1 MPPYSSR
8 HIRELFL
15 HPGPTRTTHGG
26 PALCTTARC
35 DLWITS
41 ISPVKTVQAFR
52 AMTDK
57 EILLDTPDAIR
68 DHLSDTVEPEAGHG
82 VRMVLCDD
90 RNAVLT
96 HVHIGEAPPNPDDEE
111 CAKIVTPFAHA
122 MCGGPASGAMVLALT
137 RPGPPTLSA
146 ADRRWFRTAH
156 KVCAIHDIRLLGVH
170 VVTPRGVREV
180 LLDDAL

>member
-1 MPPYSSR
+1 
-8 HIRELFL
+8 
-15 HPGPTRTTHGG
+15 
-26 PALCTTARC
+26 
-35 DLWITS
+35 
-41 ISPVKTVQAFR
+41 
-52 AMTDK
+52 MTDK
-57 EILLDTPDAIR
+57 EILLDSPEAIR
-68 DHLSDTVEPEAGHG
+68 HHLSHTVEPESGHG

-96 HVHIGEAPPNPDDEE
+96 HVHIGEAPPNPDDDE